1 MPRLNTY
8 DRDKLEQG
16 IVGHVLVDTSQDMH
30 SVMDMMSVNIYE
42 CTTAD
47 SAFRKEAENRGIQM

>member
-1 MPRLNTY
+1 M
-8 DRDKLEQG
+8 EQG
-16 IVGHVLVDTSQDMH
+16 IIGNVLVDTSQDMH

-42 CTTAD
+42 CKTAD